1 VILAEV
7 SRIHHHHVFPPQP
20 WRVGCR
26 CHRAVGAAPGAART
40 GNPAASRTEAPVVAL
55 QSEHAAQTETTA
67 LAMQVAS
74 VDFGRVIAVATTTYY
89 HTSADA
95 DAGILT
101 LVGVSRFS
109 REKH

>member
-1 VILAEV
+1 
-7 SRIHHHHVFPPQP
+7 
-20 WRVGCR
+20 
-26 CHRAVGAAPGAART
+26 
-40 GNPAASRTEAPVVAL
+40 L

-74 VDFGRVIAVATTTYY
+74 VDFGRVIAVATTTEY

-101 LVGVSRFS
+101 EVGVSRSS

>member
-1 VILAEV
+1 MILAKV

-20 WRVGCR
+20 WRVRCR
-26 CHRAVGAAPGAART
+26 CHRAVWTAPGAART

-74 VDFGRVIAVATTTYY
+74 VDFRRVIAVAAATYY

-101 LVGVSRFS
+101 LVGVSRSS

>member
-20 WRVGCR
+20 WRVRCR
-26 CHRAVGAAPGAART
+26 CHRAVWTAPGAART

-74 VDFGRVIAVATTTYY
+74 VDFRRVIAVAAATYY

-101 LVGVSRFS
+101 LVGVSRSS